1 MCCYLV
7 SFHTSVRV
15 QRVGSRP
22 CDVTDLFLSVQI
34 PLAHAPLMWRPCQV
48 DHLTSP
54 LVADG
59 IAPGPADDLVRPE
72 VLDTFVAGRAECSP
86 TLWFS
91 DDQDQVGQ
99 SDVQAPVVS
108 ATLRF
113 QISPVSLIARNSA
126 YV

>member
-15 QRVGSRP
+15 QRAGSRP
-22 CDVTDLFLSVQI
+22 YDVTDLFLSVQS
-34 PLAHAPLMWRPCQV
+34 PLAHAPFMWRPCQV
-48 DHLTSP
+48 DHLTL

-86 TLWFS
+86 TLRFS
-91 DDQDQVGQ
+91 DNQDQVGQ